1 MRSFANSIIVK
12 PLYAIRMKL
21 NRYIALLLTLF
32 VDVVLLGF
40 GSFLIASAGTGGTFV
55 FFIECAIIIVVHKAV
70 YRALTGGNTEEPKN
84 DVEMNTTPNLH
95 SIFCEAWVSHNTKT
109 LSQYVA
115 DSVLCKN
122 EKGEETVSKEQFLLW
137 VSSFYKRYAVFGK
150 DVFVTA
156 ETIVDGDQTIIYTVV
171 DEINEYDITLDID
184 NNQIVGLFIRQSF
197 LSFTKEHN
205 KTLIEGIS
213 AAKQILDKYAE
224 EHLDVNLFQW
234 ILDKPIIK
242 GYAVIKAPHL
252 IFSYNGTKYG
262 ICVEIYDDNSHD
274 APVCIWN
281 KLDYDAFVEQSR
293 KENFIV
299 CFLQIDKATMKPCS
313 NQGIL
318 QDAEGLFINLN
329 PYKS

>member
-1 MRSFANSIIVK
+1 
-12 PLYAIRMKL
+12 MKL

-137 VSSFYKRYAVFGK
+137 VSSFYKRYAVFVK

-205 KTLIEGIS
+205 KTLIEGIN

-234 ILDKPIIK
+234 VLDKPIK
-242 GYAVIKAPHL
+242 SGYEVIKAPHL

-274 APVCIWN
+274 APVCMWN
-281 KLDYDAFVEQSR
+281 KLDYDAFIEQSQ
-293 KENFIV
+293 KDNFIV
-299 CFLQIDKATMKPCS
+299 CFLQIDKATMKLCH
-313 NQGIL
+313 NEGIL
-318 QDAEGLFINLN
+318 QDAVGLFINLN

>member
-1 MRSFANSIIVK
+1 
-12 PLYAIRMKL
+12 MKL

-32 VDVVLLGF
+32 VDAILLGI

-55 FFIECAIIIVVHKAV
+55 FFIECAIIIAVHKAV
-70 YRALTGGNTEEPKN
+70 YRALTEENKEEPGEE
-84 DVEMNTTPNLH
+84 VEINTTPNLH
-95 SIFCEAWVSHNTKT
+95 SIFCEAWVSHDTKM

-115 DSVLCKN
+115 DSVLCKI
-122 EKGEETVSKEQFLLW
+122 EKGEETVPKEQFLLW
-137 VSSFYKRYAVFGK
+137 VSSFYKKWAVFGK
-150 DVFVTA
+150 DVSVTA
-156 ETIVDGDQTIIYTVV
+156 ETIVDGDRTIIYTVV

-184 NNQIVGLFIRQSF
+184 KNQIVGLELRQSF

-234 ILDKPIIK
+234 VLDKPIK
-242 GYAVIKAPHL
+242 SGYEVIKAPHL

-262 ICVEIYDDNSHD
+262 ICVEVYDDNSHD
-274 APVCIWN
+274 APVCMWN
-281 KLDYDAFVEQSR
+281 KLDYDAFVEQSQ
-293 KENFIV
+293 KDNFIV

-318 QDAEGLFINLN
+318 QDAAGLYINLN

>member
-1 MRSFANSIIVK
+1 
-12 PLYAIRMKL
+12 MKL

-32 VDVVLLGF
+32 VDAILLGF

-55 FFIECAIIIVVHKAV
+55 FFIECAIIIAVHKAV

-95 SIFCEAWVSHNTKT
+95 SIFCEAWVSHDTKT

-122 EKGEETVSKEQFLLW
+122 ETGEETVSKEQFLLW
-137 VSSFYKRYAVFGK
+137 VSSFYKRFAIFGK
-150 DVFVTA
+150 DVSVTA
-156 ETIVDGDQTIIYTVV
+156 ETLIDGDRTFIYTVV
-171 DEINEYDITLDID
+171 DEIKEYEITLDID
-184 NNQIVGLFIRQSF
+184 NNLIVGLFIRQSF

-205 KTLIEGIS
+205 KTLIEGIN

-234 ILDKPIIK
+234 VLDKPIK
-242 GYAVIKAPHL
+242 SGYEVIKAPHL

-262 ICVEIYDDNSHD
+262 ICVEVYDDNSHD
-274 APVCIWN
+274 APVCMWN
-281 KLDYDAFVEQSR
+281 KLDYDAFIEQSQ
-293 KENFIV
+293 KDNFIV

-318 QDAEGLFINLN
+318 QDAAGLFINLN
-329 PYKS
+329 PCKS

>member
-1 MRSFANSIIVK
+1 
-12 PLYAIRMKL
+12 MKL
-21 NRYIALLLTLF
+21 NRYVALSLTLL
-32 VDVVLLGF
+32 VDVIILGI
-40 GSFLIASAGTGGTFV
+40 GSYLIAAANTGGTFI
-55 FFIECAIIIVVHKAV
+55 FFIECAIIFAVHKTL
-70 YRALTGGNTEEPKN
+70 YRVLTGEITNEKEDEE
-84 DVEMNTTPNLH
+84 EMNTTPDLY

-115 DSVLCKN
+115 DSVSCKN

-205 KTLIEGIS
+205 KTLVEGIS

-234 ILDKPIIK
+234 VLDKPIK
-242 GYAVIKAPHL
+242 SGYEVIKAPHL

-262 ICVEIYDDNSHD
+262 ICVEIYDNNSHD

-281 KLDYDAFVEQSR
+281 KLDYDAFVEQSQ

-318 QDAEGLFINLN
+318 QDATGLFINFN
-329 PYKS
+329 PYKL

>member
-1 MRSFANSIIVK
+1 
-12 PLYAIRMKL
+12 MKQFWIL
-21 NRYIALLLTLF
+21 QPQNT
-32 VDVVLLGF
+32 
-40 GSFLIASAGTGGTFV
+40 TF
-55 FFIECAIIIVVHKAV
+55 
-70 YRALTGGNTEEPKN
+70 
-84 DVEMNTTPNLH
+84 DEMNTTPNLH
-95 SIFCEAWVSHNTKT
+95 SIFCEAWVSHDTKT

-122 EKGEETVSKEQFLLW
+122 EKGEKTVSKEHFLLW
-137 VSSFYKRYAVFGK
+137 VSSFYKRYAVLGK
-150 DVFVTA
+150 DVSVTA
-156 ETIVDGDQTIIYTVV
+156 ETIVDGDRTIIYTVV

-205 KTLIEGIS
+205 KTLIEGIN

-234 ILDKPIIK
+234 VLDKPIK
-242 GYAVIKAPHL
+242 SCYEVIKAPHL

-262 ICVEIYDDNSHD
+262 ICVEIYDNNSHD

-281 KLDYDAFVEQSR
+281 KLDFDAFVEQSQ
-293 KENFIV
+293 KDNFIV

-318 QDAEGLFINLN
+318 QDAAGLFINLTPN
-329 PYKS
+329 SM

>member
-1 MRSFANSIIVK
+1 
-12 PLYAIRMKL
+12 MKL
-21 NRYIALLLTLF
+21 NRYIALLLTLL
-32 VDVVLLGF
+32 VDAILLGL

-55 FFIECAIIIVVHKAV
+55 FFIECAIIIAVHKAV
-70 YRALTGGNTEEPKN
+70 YKALTGENTEEPEN
-84 DVEMNTTPNLH
+84 DVEINTTPNLH
-95 SIFCEAWVSHNTKT
+95 SIFCDAWVSHDTKT

-122 EKGEETVSKEQFLLW
+122 EKGEETVPKEQFLLW
-137 VSSFYKRYAVFGK
+137 VSSFYKKWAVFGK
-150 DVFVTA
+150 DVSVTA
-156 ETIVDGDQTIIYTVV
+156 ETVVDGKQAIIYTVV

-234 ILDKPIIK
+234 VLDKPIK
-242 GYAVIKAPHL
+242 SGYEVIKAPHL

-274 APVCIWN
+274 APVCMWN
-281 KLDYDAFVEQSR
+281 KLDYDAFIEQSQ
-293 KENFIV
+293 KDNFIV
-299 CFLQIDKATMKPCS
+299 CFMQIDKATMKLCH
-313 NQGIL
+313 NEGIL
-318 QDAEGLFINLN
+318 QDAVGLFINLTPN
-329 PYKS
+329 SM

>member
-1 MRSFANSIIVK
+1 
-12 PLYAIRMKL
+12 MKL
-21 NRYIALLLTLF
+21 NRYVALSLTLL
-32 VDVVLLGF
+32 VDVIILGI
-40 GSFLIASAGTGGTFV
+40 GSYLIAAANTGGTFI
-55 FFIECAIIIVVHKAV
+55 FFIECAIIFAVHKTL
-70 YRALTGGNTEEPKN
+70 YRVLTGEIINETEDEE
-84 DVEMNTTPNLH
+84 EMNTTPDLY
-95 SIFCEAWVSHNTKT
+95 SIFCDAWVSHETKR
-109 LSQYVA
+109 LSLFVA
-115 DSVLCKN
+115 DSVLCKK

-137 VSSFYKRYAVFGK
+137 VRSFYKQYAVFGK
-150 DVFVTA
+150 DVLVTA
-156 ETIVDGDQTIIYTVV
+156 ETIVDGNQTIIYTVV
-171 DEINEYDITLDID
+171 DEINEYDITLNID
-184 NNQIVGLFIRQSF
+184 NNKIVGLFIRQSF

-213 AAKQILDKYAE
+213 VAKHILDKYAK
-224 EHLDVNLFQW
+224 EHLDVNLFKW
-234 ILDKPIIK
+234 ILDKPIKK

-299 CFLQIDKATMKPCS
+299 CFLQIDIATMKPCS

-318 QDAEGLFINLN
+318 QDATGLYINLN

>member
-1 MRSFANSIIVK
+1 
-12 PLYAIRMKL
+12 MKL

-32 VDVVLLGF
+32 VDIVLLGF

-115 DSVLCKN
+115 DSVLCKI

-205 KTLIEGIS
+205 KTLIEGIN
-213 AAKQILDKYAE
+213 AAKQILDKYAK
-224 EHLDVNLFQW
+224 EHLDVNLFKW

-299 CFLQIDKATMKPCS
+299 CFLQIDIATMKPCS

-318 QDAEGLFINLN
+318 QDATGLYINLN

>member
-1 MRSFANSIIVK
+1 
-12 PLYAIRMKL
+12 MKQFWIL
-21 NRYIALLLTLF
+21 QPQNT
-32 VDVVLLGF
+32 
-40 GSFLIASAGTGGTFV
+40 TF
-55 FFIECAIIIVVHKAV
+55 
-70 YRALTGGNTEEPKN
+70 
-84 DVEMNTTPNLH
+84 DEMNTTPNLH
-95 SIFCEAWVSHNTKT
+95 SIFCEAWVSHDTKP

-122 EKGEETVSKEQFLLW
+122 ENGEETVPKEQFLLW
-137 VSSFYKRYAVFGK
+137 VSSFYKRYSVFGK
-150 DVFVTA
+150 DVSVTA
-156 ETIVDGDQTIIYTVV
+156 ETIVDGDRTIIYTVV

-205 KTLIEGIS
+205 KTLIEGIN

-234 ILDKPIIK
+234 VLDKPIK
-242 GYAVIKAPHL
+242 SGYEVIKAPYL

-262 ICVEIYDDNSHD
+262 ICVEVYDNNSHD

-281 KLDYDAFVEQSR
+281 KLDYDAFVEQSQ
-293 KENFIV
+293 KDNFIV

-318 QDAEGLFINLN
+318 QDAAGLFIKLTPN
-329 PYKS
+329 SM

>member
-1 MRSFANSIIVK
+1 
-12 PLYAIRMKL
+12 MKL

-205 KTLIEGIS
+205 KTLIEGIN

-234 ILDKPIIK
+234 VLDKPIK
-242 GYAVIKAPHL
+242 SGYEVIKTPHL

-262 ICVEIYDDNSHD
+262 ICVEVYDDNSHD

-281 KLDYDAFVEQSR
+281 KLDYDAFIEQSQ
-293 KENFIV
+293 KDNFIV
-299 CFLQIDKATMKPCS
+299 CFMQIDKATMKLCG

-318 QDAEGLFINLN
+318 QDATGLYINLN

>member
-1 MRSFANSIIVK
+1 
-12 PLYAIRMKL
+12 MKQFWIL
-21 NRYIALLLTLF
+21 QPQNT
-32 VDVVLLGF
+32 
-40 GSFLIASAGTGGTFV
+40 TF
-55 FFIECAIIIVVHKAV
+55 
-70 YRALTGGNTEEPKN
+70 
-84 DVEMNTTPNLH
+84 DEMNTTPNLH
-95 SIFCEAWVSHNTKT
+95 SIFCEAWVSHDTKT

-122 EKGEETVSKEQFLLW
+122 EKGEKTVSKEHFLLW
-137 VSSFYKRYAVFGK
+137 VSSFYKRYAVLGK
-150 DVFVTA
+150 DVSVTA
-156 ETIVDGDQTIIYTVV
+156 ETIVDGNQTIIYTVV
-171 DEINEYDITLDID
+171 DEINEYDITLNID
-184 NNQIVGLFIRQSF
+184 NNKIVGLFIRQSF

-213 AAKQILDKYAE
+213 AAKHILDKYAK
-224 EHLDVNLFQW
+224 EHLDVNLFKW

-318 QDAEGLFINLN
+318 QDATGLFINFN
-329 PYKS
+329 PYKL

>member
-1 MRSFANSIIVK
+1 
-12 PLYAIRMKL
+12 MKQ
-21 NRYIALLLTLF
+21 F
-32 VDVVLLGF
+32 WVLQP
-40 GSFLIASAGTGGTFV
+40 
-55 FFIECAIIIVVHKAV
+55 H
-70 YRALTGGNTEEPKN
+70 NTNFDK
-84 DVEMNTTPNLH
+84 MNTTPNLH
-95 SIFCEAWVSHNTKT
+95 SIFCEAWVSHDTKT

-122 EKGEETVSKEQFLLW
+122 EKGEETVPKEQFLLW

-150 DVFVTA
+150 DVSVTA
-156 ETIVDGDQTIIYTVV
+156 ETIVDGDRTIIYTVV

-205 KTLIEGIS
+205 KTLIEGIN
-213 AAKQILDKYAE
+213 AAKQIFDKYAE

-234 ILDKPIIK
+234 LLDKPIK
-242 GYAVIKAPHL
+242 SGYEVIKAPHL

-262 ICVEIYDDNSHD
+262 ICVEIYDNNSHD

-281 KLDYDAFVEQSR
+281 KLDYDAFVEQSQ

-299 CFLQIDKATMKPCS
+299 CFLQIDKATMKPCHS
-313 NQGIL
+313 EGIL
-318 QDAEGLFINLN
+318 QDAEGLFINLTPN
-329 PYKS
+329 SV